1 MKHTIFTTLFI
12 FTIIGS
18 SLLDAQRPVLVEHF
32 TNTWCPICAS
42 RNPSL
47 YETIA
52 KYPDNVV
59 HIAYHIP
66 VPYNQCILY
75 QANKPDQ
82 EARMN
87 YYNVYGSPS
96 AFINGTNGS
105 GSKLLDETKLTNAI
119 ASAAPLS
126 VTVTKAPSGSPDG
139 LSTLVNVNIK
149 ANSTV
154 DAGNN
159 ARIFV
164 LVAERTLD
172 YTGPNGESTHPDVF
186 RKFLTSNAGD
196 VIGLPQAGNTVSM
209 SYSYDLESGWIA
221 DQIYPIAFIQ
231 NIETKTVYAA
241 GSSLLNSTTGVH
253 EFMPEESLQIY
264 PNPADNQLFL
274 QTPMADPQS
283 EARIFALSGQLVQ
296 TSKVHDQRIDVSNL
310 APGMYVL
317 RIQDH
322 IGRFVKR

>member
-1 MKHTIFTTLFI
+1 MKHTIITTLCF
-12 FTIIGS
+12 FVMTGTA
-18 SLLDAQRPVLVEHF
+18 LLDAQRPVLVEHF

-52 KYPDNVV
+52 KYPDDVV

-87 YYNVYGSPS
+87 YYGIFGSPS
-96 AFINGTNGS
+96 AYINGTNGS

-126 VTVTKAPSGSPDG
+126 VTVTNAPSGSPDG
-139 LSTLVNVNIK
+139 LSSLVNVNIT

-164 LVAERTLD
+164 LIAERTLD

-186 RKFLTSNAGD
+186 RRFLTSNAGD
-196 VIGLPQAGNTVSM
+196 VISLPQAGNTVSM
-209 SYSYDLESGWIA
+209 SYSYNLESGWISN
-221 DQIYPIAFIQ
+221 QIYPIAFIQ
-231 NIETKTVYAA
+231 NIETKTVYAV

-253 EFMPEESLQIY
+253 DFAPAEALRLY
-264 PNPADNQLFL
+264 PNPADNQLFVQSPIGDL
-274 QTPMADPQS
+274 QA
-283 EARIFALSGQLVQ
+283 EARVFSLSGQLIR
-296 TSKVHDQRIDVSNL
+296 TAKIHDQTIDVSGL
-310 APGMYVL
+310 ASGLYVL
-317 RIQDH
+317 RIQDQV
-322 IGRFVKR
+322 GRFVKY